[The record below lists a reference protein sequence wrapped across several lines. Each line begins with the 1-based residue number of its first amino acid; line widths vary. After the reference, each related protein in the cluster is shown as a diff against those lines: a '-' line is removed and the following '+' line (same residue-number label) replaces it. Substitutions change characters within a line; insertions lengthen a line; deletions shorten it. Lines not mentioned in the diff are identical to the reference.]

1 MKTKHETE
9 ALLRKVAPELS
20 AVQIHEL
27 ADALS
32 IPDAVMIHAER
43 VVESQA
49 DAFVNEPIES
59 NVISQDT
66 LLSDADLLD
75 AVINAFLNS
84 FDYQE
89 SFNDHIQAHYH
100 TMNGEEQ
107 RDWKRDINRR
117 MEP

>member
-43 VVESQA
+43 VTEDQA
-49 DAFVNEPIES
+49 DAFINEPIEG
-59 NVISQDT
+59 NVICEDT
-66 LLSDADLLD
+66 LLDDADLCES
-75 AVINAFLNS
+75 IMYAFLNA
-84 FDYQE
+84 FDYQD
-89 SFNDHIQAHYH
+89 SFSNHLEAHYH
-100 TMNGEEQ
+100 TMNDQEQ
-107 RDWKRDINRR
+107 RDWKRDMNRR